1 MAYVDDVM
9 ERVVRTTPSEPE
21 FHQAVKEVL
30 ESLRPIIALK
40 EDEYR
45 KLAILERLVGAGA
58 SDQVPCSVGRR

>member
-45 KLAILERLVGAGA
+45 KTGDSGETGRAGA
-58 SDQVPCSVGRR
+58 SDQVSRSVDRR